1 MMDNEEWWQTWTDSI
16 IRVLRKWYPMN
27 VISCLKVLQRKNLL
41 QNMEI
46 SMYGQLAAL
55 LNLHS
60 LKISQNARQN
70 GEEEMLEV

>member
-27 VISCLKVLQRKNLL
+27 VISCLEVLKRKNLL

-46 SMYGQLAAL
+46 SMNGQLNNI
-55 LNLHS
+55 LNYYM

-70 GEEEMLEV
+70 TEEEMLEV